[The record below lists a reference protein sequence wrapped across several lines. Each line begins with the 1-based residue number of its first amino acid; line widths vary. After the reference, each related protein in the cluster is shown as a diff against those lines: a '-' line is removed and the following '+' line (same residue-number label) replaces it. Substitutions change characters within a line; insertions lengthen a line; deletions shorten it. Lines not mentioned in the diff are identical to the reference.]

1 MSHPTTYAVDFDGTL
16 CENAYPEIGAPNL
29 PLIDKLISRRRL
41 GAKVILW
48 TCREGEL
55 LTRAVEFCRC
65 YGLEFDA
72 VNDNTE
78 ELKRAY
84 GTNPRKIGADYYIDD
99 KAMVTPNE
107 KEDAEV
113 YPVVILDPNGNDYTK
128 GIAAWLTAIAKQ
140 NPKNLVCIA
149 RSPDPE
155 KPGQA
160 VYTLMRWETKGIEL
174 SEIAGYL
181 TSVASELFSREH
193 PNSETPL

>member
-1 MSHPTTYAVDFDGTL
+1 MA
-16 CENAYPEIGAPNL
+16 
-29 PLIDKLISRRRL
+29 
-41 GAKVILW
+41 
-48 TCREGEL
+48 
-55 LTRAVEFCRC
+55 
-65 YGLEFDA
+65 
-72 VNDNTE
+72 
-78 ELKRAY
+78 
-84 GTNPRKIGADYYIDD
+84 
-99 KAMVTPNE
+99 TPNE

-113 YPVVILDPNGNDYTK
+113 YPVVILDPNSNDYTK

-155 KPGQA
+155 KPRRS

-181 TSVASELFSREH
+181 TSVASELFSREQ